1 MLTDQVAD
9 MLTRIRNGIHASKKT
24 VSIPSSKLKKD
35 ITRILY
41 ENNFISKYAF
51 IEKKT
56 QGEIKIL
63 LKYDEDQ
70 NSAIQGI
77 QKISKPGRRKYTNV
91 KDMPKVL
98 NGMGICIVST
108 SKGVMTDRE
117 CREMNVGGEL
127 IGKVW

>member
-9 MLTRIRNGIHASKKT
+9 MLTRIRNGIRANKKT
-24 VSIPSSKLKKD
+24 VSIPSSKLKKE

-63 LKYDEDQ
+63 FKYDEDL
-70 NSAIQGI
+70 NNAIQGI

-91 KDMPKVL
+91 RNMPKVL

-108 SKGVMTDRE
+108 SKGVMTDKE

>member
-9 MLTRIRNGIHASKKT
+9 MLTRIRNGIRANKKT
-24 VSIPSSKLKKD
+24 VSIPSSKLKKE

-63 LKYDEDQ
+63 FKY
-70 NSAIQGI
+70 
-77 QKISKPGRRKYTNV
+77 
-91 KDMPKVL
+91 
-98 NGMGICIVST
+98 
-108 SKGVMTDRE
+108 
-117 CREMNVGGEL
+117 
-127 IGKVW
+127 